1 MSIAGPD
8 EVEIEPRT
16 PTPPGVASRG
26 ASSAQADRGVA
37 KPRVLVVDDEPQV
50 RRSLARL
57 LMARFDVLTAEDGE
71 AALALLASSPVDVM
85 LVDLNMPRM
94 HGMAL
99 LDHVKRDYRSIEV
112 VMMTAFGDIDTAVA
126 AVRAGAYDFLTKPFA
141 SNDAVTLTLEKAAEH
156 KRLVDRT
163 HFLEQ
168 RLEQHERF
176 GELVGSSS
184 RMQEV
189 YRLALGVA
197 PTTSTVL
204 ILGENG
210 TGKELVARAI
220 HQHSTRADKA
230 FRTINCGAIPET
242 LVETELFGSLRGAF
256 TGAQDRPGLFEL
268 ADKGTLFLDE
278 IGDLPQLAQV
288 KLLRALSQG
297 EIKRVGATETRIVDV
312 RVIAATNVDL
322 KERIAAGR
330 FREDLFY
337 RHNVIPIH
345 KPPLRQRKED
355 IPLLAY
361 HFLQKYAR
369 RASKD
374 LRRISAEGLRI
385 LRDQPWPGNVREL
398 ENAIEH
404 AVVMCRGDAIL
415 PGDLPF
421 ARPHPSESP
430 GSQGGGEV
438 HFDGDLAE
446 LPYTDA
452 KDRATAAFDKHYV
465 EKLMART
472 GNNISEAARQAGM
485 DRSNFRRLLKRV
497 RGGAKGADGSDADDA
512 AD

>member
-1 MSIAGPD
+1 MSTSGPD
-8 EVEIEPRT
+8 DVEREALSPA
-16 PTPPGVASRG
+16 PPAAAPRG
-26 ASSAQADRGVA
+26 AAPQADRSA
-37 KPRVLVVDDEPQV
+37 PKPRVLVVDDEPQV

-57 LMARFDVLTAEDGE
+57 LMARFEVLTAEDGE

-99 LDHVKRDYRSIEV
+99 LEHVKRDYRSIEV

-220 HQHSTRADKA
+220 HQHSTRAEKA

-242 LVETELFGSLRGAF
+242 LVETELFGSVRGAF
-256 TGAQDRPGLFEL
+256 TGAMDRPGMFEM

-297 EIKRVGATETRIVDV
+297 EIKRVGANDTRIVDV

-322 KERIAAGR
+322 KERIAAGK

-337 RHNVIPIH
+337 RLNVIPIH
-345 KPPLRQRKED
+345 MPPLRQRKED

-374 LRRISAEGLRI
+374 LRRISAEALRM
-385 LRDQPWPGNVREL
+385 LRDQPWHGNVREL

-421 ARPHPSESP
+421 ARAH
-430 GSQGGGEV
+430 GSDGPAAHGTGEV

-446 LPYTDA
+446 LAYTDA
-452 KDRATAAFDKHYV
+452 KDKATAAFDKHYV

-497 RGGAKGADGSDADDA
+497 RGTTKGAEADGDDA

>member
-1 MSIAGPD
+1 MSTSGPD
-8 EVEIEPRT
+8 ELDRGQQSPA
-16 PTPPGVASRG
+16 PPGVAPRG
-26 ASSAQADRGVA
+26 AAAPQPGVA
-37 KPRVLVVDDEPQV
+37 KPRVLVVDDESQV

-71 AALALLASSPVDVM
+71 AALALLASSAVDVM

-99 LDHVKRDYRSIEV
+99 LENVKRDYRSIEV

-220 HQHSTRADKA
+220 HQHSTRAEKP

-242 LVETELFGSLRGAF
+242 LVETELFGCLRGAF

-337 RHNVIPIH
+337 RLNVIPIH
-345 KPPLRQRKED
+345 MPPLRQRKED

-369 RASKD
+369 RAGKD
-374 LRRISAEGLRI
+374 LRRISAEGLRM
-385 LRDQPWPGNVREL
+385 LRDQPWHGNVREL

-421 ARPHPSESP
+421 SRAQQSDGPAGH
-430 GSQGGGEV
+430 GGGEI

-446 LPYTDA
+446 LSYTDA

-497 RGGAKGADGSDADDA
+497 RGVVKGADGADVDDA